1 MNWKFFIFL
10 IVIIFGLTCF
20 FLQEV
25 GVEPNGSSEDLK
37 EEDKD
42 EEEEEEVLK
51 NKLAIVIDD
60 LGNSYN
66 MDKGFVDFNYNLT
79 LAVLPNRD
87 YSLESANLF
96 QSFDRFETILHLP
109 LEPLDEVH
117 YEEEML
123 FTDMSK
129 EEISAN
135 FEQAYQSLEENMTG
149 INNHKGSKFTSDK
162 ESMTS
167 LLEEIEEKGMYFLD
181 SFTIHTSLGY
191 SLAQQMWV
199 DSCKRDVFLDYE
211 DEESAIKEK
220 LYESVNLAL
229 EKGEAIA
236 IGHSKEKTLKVLL
249 EEAENI
255 REMGIDFVRLSEA
268 CH

>member
-10 IVIIFGLTCF
+10 IVIIFGLTF
-20 FLQEV
+20 FFSQEV
-25 GVEPNGSSEDLK
+25 SMEPNDSSEDLK

-42 EEEEEEVLK
+42 EKEEEVSK
-51 NKLAIVIDD
+51 KKLAIVIDD

-66 MDKGFVDFNYNLT
+66 MDEGFADFNYSLT

-109 LEPLDEVH
+109 LEPLDEIH
-117 YEEEML
+117 YEEEMI
-123 FTDMSK
+123 FAGMSK
-129 EEISAN
+129 KEISAD
-135 FEQAYQSLEENMTG
+135 FEQAYQSLGGNVAG
-149 INNHKGSKFTSDK
+149 INNHKGSKFTSDE
-162 ESMTS
+162 ESMTY
-167 LLEEIEEKGMYFLD
+167 LLEEIEEKEMYFLD

-191 SLAQQMWV
+191 DLAQQMGI

-211 DEESAIKEK
+211 DQESEIREK

-249 EEAENI
+249 EKSENI
-255 REMGIDFVRLSEA
+255 RKMGIDFVRLSEV